1 MTRTG
6 TRVARVVALA
16 AALFVLAPAIAGACP
31 ICFGGD
37 PDSAEGR
44 SLNWAIF
51 TLLGVTG
58 GVLSGF
64 VGFFFSLLKRSRQA
78 LGNDAAF
85 EAAARRGEPGGE
97 SQDG

>member
-6 TRVARVVALA
+6 TRAARMVAF
-16 AALFVLAPAIAGACP
+16 AALVLILAPAAAWACP
-31 ICFGGD
+31 ICFGAD
-37 PDSAEGR
+37 PDSATGR
-44 SLNWAIF
+44 SVNWAVL

-64 VGFFFSLLKRSRQA
+64 VGFIFHLLKRSRQA

-85 EAAARRGEPGGE
+85 ETAARRGQPGGE
-97 SQDG
+97 S

>member
-1 MTRTG
+1 M
-6 TRVARVVALA
+6 
-16 AALFVLAPAIAGACP
+16 LAPAVAAACP
-31 ICFGGD
+31 ICFGLDPGGD
-37 PDSAEGR
+37 EAR
-44 SLNWAIF
+44 SLNWAVF

-64 VGFFFSLLKRSRQA
+64 VGFMFHLLKRSRQA

-85 EAAARRGEPGGE
+85 DAAARRGEPGGE

>member
-6 TRVARVVALA
+6 TTVARV
-16 AALFVLAPAIAGACP
+16 AALSAALLVLAPALALACP

-37 PDSAEGR
+37 PDSAEAQ
-44 SLNWAIF
+44 SLNWAVF

-85 EAAARRGEPGGE
+85 DAAVRRGEHGGE
-97 SQDG
+97 S